1 VSTIATIA
9 ALRSTVE
16 QLVSAIATTAALRS
30 TVEQLV
36 SALAAITA
44 GFFNN
49 YGAAAT
55 FAALVSAEFNNIST
69 TTKGNQQYNTIHLTY
84 SNENQE
90 PFNPF
95 YRFRTNPQRAC
106 QKTELTLLPIPSSD
120 QTTYPGKLSC
130 RCVATEVCRLRQPML
145 PYTVSLSEIGRRRGY
160 IDNIVKSGRSLVK
173 N

>member
-1 VSTIATIA
+1 MSTIATIA
-9 ALRSTVE
+9 ALGRAIK
-16 QLVSAIATTAALRS
+16 QLATTTAAIAALGRA
-30 TVEQLV
+30 VEQLV

-55 FAALVSAEFNNIST
+55 IAALVSAKFNNIST
-69 TTKGNQQYNTIHLTY
+69 ATKGYQQYNTIHFTY

-90 PFNPF
+90 PSNPF

-120 QTTYPGKLSC
+120 QTTYPTKLSYC
-130 RCVATEVCRLRQPML
+130 
-145 PYTVSLSEIGRRRGY
+145 
-160 IDNIVKSGRSLVK
+160 
-173 N
+173 

>member
-1 VSTIATIA
+1 VSATVATVA
-9 ALRSTVE
+9 ALGCAVE
-16 QLVSAIATTAALRS
+16 QLVTTTAALRS

-44 GFFNN
+44 GLFNN

-55 FAALVSAEFNNIST
+55 IAALVSAKFNNIST
-69 TTKGNQQYNTIHLTY
+69 ATKGNQQYNTIHFTY

-120 QTTYPGKLSC
+120 QTTYPEKLSC
-130 RCVATEVCRLRQPML
+130 R
-145 PYTVSLSEIGRRRGY
+145 
-160 IDNIVKSGRSLVK
+160 
-173 N
+173 